1 MVFRVV
7 HDFYLLAAVVMV
19 VAVSALCNGTSE
31 NLSNDTHVENV
42 RLFLSFCCVCG

>member
-7 HDFYLLAAVVMV
+7 HDSYLLATVKTAV
-19 VAVSALCNGTSE
+19 ALCNCTSE

-42 RLFLSFCCVCG
+42 RLFLSLSMRLCL